1 MYVDFLKI
9 ALEAHWWRRASLRVT
24 LPLCKRIR
32 FGMPNMEKIWKVS
45 QMSPVRD
52 ESLKQALDFED
63 DVVKLVLDGICTL
76 DDSPR
81 PQNVVCFLLYYTSKD
96 LKKTLQ
102 EENDPLSEG
111 ADLPSSSDGGDSDTE
126 DDNNHS
132 P

>member
-1 MYVDFLKI
+1 
-9 ALEAHWWRRASLRVT
+9 
-24 LPLCKRIR
+24 
-32 FGMPNMEKIWKVS
+32 MEKIWKVS
-45 QMSPVRD
+45 QMSPIRD

-81 PQNVVCFLLYYTSKD
+81 PQNVVCFLLYFTSKD
-96 LKKTLQ
+96 LKETVQ

-111 ADLPSSSDGGDSDTE
+111 ADLPSSSDGGGSDTDTE

-132 P
+132 PDDNVEHKSSPA